1 MGINFII
8 TGVSIYPKKK
18 ILKNFKFQF
27 NFNEFKKFNFK
38 NLTKNSIYSIS
49 KLSNAV
55 K

>member
-1 MGINFII
+1 MGLNFII
-8 TGVSIYPKKK
+8 TGVSIYPNKK

-27 NFNEFKKFNFK
+27 NFNEFKKINFI
-38 NLTKNSIYSIS
+38 NLTKNSIS